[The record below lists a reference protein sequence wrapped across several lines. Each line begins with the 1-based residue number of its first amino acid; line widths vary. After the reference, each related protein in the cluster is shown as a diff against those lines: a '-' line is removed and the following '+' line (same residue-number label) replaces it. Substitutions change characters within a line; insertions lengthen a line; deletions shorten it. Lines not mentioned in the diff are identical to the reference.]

1 MTNVLLGES
10 AHAITVGEKGR
21 VVLPA
26 PLRARHGW
34 DVGARLVA
42 VDTDLGAVLVSAED
56 ALRWLR
62 ARWDG
67 RDLVA
72 ELLAERRREVRDGAE

>member
-1 MTNVLLGES
+1 MTAEA

-26 PLRARHGW
+26 TLRARHGW
-34 DVGARLVA
+34 EPGARLVA
-42 VDTDLGAVLVSAED
+42 VDTELGAVLVSADD

-62 ARWDG
+62 ARWEG
-67 RDLVA
+67 RDLVG
-72 ELLAERRREVRDGAE
+72 ELLAERRREARAEEREE